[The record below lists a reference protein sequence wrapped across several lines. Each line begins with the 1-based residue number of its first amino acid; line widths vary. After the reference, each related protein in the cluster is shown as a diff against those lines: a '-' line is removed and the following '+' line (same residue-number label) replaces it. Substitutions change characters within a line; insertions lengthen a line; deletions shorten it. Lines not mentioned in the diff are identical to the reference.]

1 MSFLLLKKGRRCG
14 ARAPLPNYP
23 FWKGLGMQCR
33 TSHHTLIW
41 NLYDLV
47 CVARE
52 DSAHLMILISALKIR
67 LKNLG

>member
-1 MSFLLLKKGRRCG
+1 
-14 ARAPLPNYP
+14 
-23 FWKGLGMQCR
+23 MQCR